1 MLPGLLTLYIA
12 QETLA
17 VSPMLRLIDL
27 TKEYDVNGDSA
38 RRVLATDRL
47 NLEITQGEVFG
58 LVGPNGAGK
67 STALKMICGLLLPT
81 SGRVLVNNVDVEHR
95 REEAQRYI
103 GYLSDFFSLYDELT
117 VYQYL
122 EYFAR
127 SYKLPIDSV
136 PGRVTE
142 VILRVGLESKRDS
155 LISGLSRGMKQRL
168 GIARAVI
175 HDPPLIVLDEPAA
188 GLDPKA
194 RHDLKQLLRGFQGR
208 GRTILITS
216 HVLADLE
223 EICTTIGILEKGRLI
238 RVGKIEEI
246 LQVAA
251 GPQGAAPAAPR
262 LVRIRLSASGFPL
275 ESWLAARNGVSR
287 VAASPLGTLFEFAGG
302 DSDLSELVKALVTAG
317 APLAA
322 VEQPGL
328 TLEEAYSRIA
338 KGETM

>member
-1 MLPGLLTLYIA
+1 
-12 QETLA
+12 
-17 VSPMLRLIDL
+17 MLRLIDV
-27 TKEYDVNGDSA
+27 TKEYDADGDAA

-47 NLEITQGEVFG
+47 NLEIKQGEVFG

-122 EYFAR
+122 DYFAR
-127 SYKLPIDSV
+127 AYKLPIDSI

-142 VILRVGLESKRDS
+142 TILRVGLEGKRDS
-155 LISGLSRGMKQRL
+155 AISGLSRGMKQRL
-168 GIARAVI
+168 GVARAVI
-175 HDPPLIVLDEPAA
+175 HDPPLIILDEPAA

-194 RHDLKQLLRGFQGR
+194 RHELKQLLRTLQGR

-246 LQVAA
+246 LQAAA
-251 GPQGAAPAAPR
+251 GPQGAAPAAAR
-262 LVRIRLSASGFPL
+262 LVRIRLSSPGFEL
-275 ESWLAARNGVSR
+275 EPWLAARAGVSR
-287 VAASPLGTLFEFAGG
+287 VAPSPLGTLFEFAGDDG
-302 DSDLSELVKALVTAG
+302 DLSELVKALVTAG

-328 TLEEAYSRIA
+328 SLEEAYSRIS

>member
-1 MLPGLLTLYIA
+1 
-12 QETLA
+12 
-17 VSPMLRLIDL
+17 MLRLIEL
-27 TKEYDVNGDSA
+27 TKEYDVEGDSA

-47 NLEITQGEVFG
+47 NLEIAQGEVFG

-81 SGRVLVNNVDVEHR
+81 SGRVLVNDVDVEHR
-95 REEAQRYI
+95 REEAQGNI

-122 EYFAR
+122 DYFAR
-127 SYKLPIDSV
+127 AYKLPIDSV

-194 RHDLKQLLRGFQGR
+194 RHDLKQLLRAFQGR

-251 GPQGAAPAAPR
+251 GSQGAAPAAPR
-262 LVRIRLSASGFPL
+262 VVRIRLSSSGFPL
-275 ESWLAARNGVSR
+275 DSWLTVRHGVSR

-302 DSDLSELVKALVTAG
+302 DTDLSELVKALVTAG

-328 TLEEAYSRIA
+328 TLEEAYTRIA

>member
-1 MLPGLLTLYIA
+1 M
-12 QETLA
+12 
-17 VSPMLRLIDL
+17 MLRLIDL
-27 TKEYDVNGDSA
+27 TKEYDADGDAA
-38 RRVLATDRL
+38 RRVLATDGL
-47 NLEITQGEVFG
+47 NLEIPAGDVFG

-81 SGRVLVNNVDVEHR
+81 SGRVLVNNIDIEQR

-103 GYLSDFFSLYDELT
+103 GYLADFFSLYDELT

-127 SYKLPIDSV
+127 AYKLPLDSI
-136 PGRVTE
+136 PGRVVE
-142 VILRVGLESKRDS
+142 VILRVGLEAKRDS
-155 LISGLSRGMKQRL
+155 AIAGLSRGMKQRL

-175 HDPPLIVLDEPAA
+175 HDPPLLVLDEPAA

-194 RHDLKQLLRGFQGR
+194 RHDLKQLLRTLQGR
-208 GRTILITS
+208 GRTIVITS
-216 HVLADLE
+216 HVLSDLE

-246 LQVAA
+246 LKA
-251 GPQGAAPAAPR
+251 GAGAQGAAPAAPR
-262 LVRIRLSASGFPL
+262 IVRIRLSSPGFAL
-275 ESWLAARNGVSR
+275 EPWLAARTGVSH
-287 VAASPLGTLFEFAGG
+287 VARSPLGTLFEFAGT
-302 DSDLSELVKALVTAG
+302 DADLSELVKALVTAG

-328 TLEEAYSRIA
+328 TLEEAYSRIS

>member
-1 MLPGLLTLYIA
+1 
-12 QETLA
+12 
-17 VSPMLRLIDL
+17 MLRLIEL
-27 TKEYDVNGDSA
+27 TKEYDVEGDSA

-47 NLEITQGEVFG
+47 NLEIAQGEVFG

-81 SGRVLVNNVDVEHR
+81 SGRVLVNDVDVEHR
-95 REEAQRYI
+95 REEAQGHI

-122 EYFAR
+122 DYFAR
-127 SYKLPIDSV
+127 TYKLPIDSV

-194 RHDLKQLLRGFQGR
+194 RHDLKQLLRAFQGR

-251 GPQGAAPAAPR
+251 GSQGAAPAAPR
-262 LVRIRLSASGFPL
+262 VVRIRLSSSGFPL
-275 ESWLAARNGVSR
+275 DSWLTVRHGVSR

-302 DSDLSELVKALVTAG
+302 DTDLSELVKALVTAG

-328 TLEEAYSRIA
+328 TLEEAYTRIA

>member
-1 MLPGLLTLYIA
+1 
-12 QETLA
+12 
-17 VSPMLRLIDL
+17 MLRLIDL
-27 TKEYDVNGDSA
+27 TKEYDADGDPQ
-38 RRVLATDRL
+38 RRVLAADRL
-47 NLEITQGEVFG
+47 NLEVPAGEVFG

-81 SGRVLVNNVDVEHR
+81 SGRVLVNGVDVEHR
-95 REEAQRYI
+95 REEAQKYV
-103 GYLSDFFSLYDELT
+103 GYLADFFSLYDELT

-127 SYKLPIDSV
+127 AYKVPLNSI
-136 PGRVTE
+136 PGRITE
-142 VILRVGLESKRDS
+142 AVVRLGLESKRDS
-155 LISGLSRGMKQRL
+155 AIAGLSRGMKQRL

-175 HDPPLIVLDEPAA
+175 HDPPLLVLDEPAA

-208 GRTILITS
+208 GRTIVITS
-216 HVLADLE
+216 HVLSDLE

-246 LQVAA
+246 LQ
-251 GPQGAAPAAPR
+251 AAPAAQPGKPAVAR
-262 LVRIRLSASGFPL
+262 VIRIRLSAPGFAL
-275 ESWLAARNGVSR
+275 EPWLAARPGVSR
-287 VAASPLGTLFEFAGG
+287 VAASGLGTLFEFAG
-302 DSDLSELVKALVTAG
+302 SDTELSEMVKALVTAG

-328 TLEEAYSRIA
+328 SLEEAYSRIA